1 MLCVSVVIV
10 LLKIKSTTETQSSQR
25 SHRDLRFPTDP
36 FRRLRLNYG
45 LTVGDVLGEGDA
57 LGEAEGD
64 VWGEAIGAG
73 FLTGVPP

>member
-1 MLCVSVVIV
+1 VLCVSVVIV
-10 LLKIKSTTETQSSQR
+10 LLEIIH
-25 SHRDLRFPTDP
+25 HRDTEFTKIAQRLEVSYRP

-64 VWGEAIGAG
+64 AWGEAIGAG